1 MTQAQRRVYL
11 IQELLKEQPTYR
23 ELEIPQG
30 ETEQRQLLR
39 ALCNLR
45 APQPISQ
52 EFLRIQD
59 QYLQTRSCPPFPETR
74 SWFSGREILR
84 P

>member
-59 QYLQTRSCPPFPETR
+59 
-74 SWFSGREILR
+74 
-84 P
+84 